1 MVTGKSGSFTLAGT
15 KSMSAKCYWS
25 ETYDVASNTH
35 VVSIDKICLI
45 STNWYGFTYYLDGTV
60 SVENVTLV
68 SFSSSAGGHS
78 CIVDSQYDEYPIK
91 AASGFSAPPWY
102 SGEITG
108 NADGSCSV
116 TITLNF
122 RGLTINGDGANGF
135 SVSGSSTV
143 ALTTI
148 PRASA
153 ISSAGNVTLGNK
165 CSVKWTPASMSFRY
179 KLKFSMG
186 NWSYTTESINPG
198 TTSAYTYTGYAI
210 PLDVAGYIS
219 STSKTGTMT
228 VALYTYSD
236 AACSIMVGSMSTKT
250 FTVTIPENE
259 STKPSVSMTGV
270 PASSLSSPFSD
281 MFIQGMSKFQ
291 ATISA
296 SGKYGASIASQ
307 KLTIEGKSYGAP
319 YISGFI
325 ASSGDVTVKASV
337 TDSRG
342 FTGEVQKTITVIPY
356 QKPKL
361 LPGTG
366 ESGIICARC
375 DASGSLT
382 ESGTYLKIVA
392 GRSYSKV
399 TVDDAQNNF
408 CEIRYRYRLES
419 ANTFSDWI
427 TLLEKSDISAD
438 TVNSGAIANVV
449 ASAQSAYVVQ
459 LGVSDDVGEA
469 DAIQFIIPTDFVTV
483 DCPDAYAGRR
493 MGLFRYVDG
502 TEEDGVYVGLPIF
515 GGSVSS
521 LLTGSKLT
529 ATADAPISLGEL
541 KTPGCYFC
549 PDAENAQYV
558 TDCPY
563 TDGGFRLEVR
573 EIFSKDTIRQQI
585 DYGSTILLR
594 HWNGEAWSAWLPDG
608 YAEAAN
614 LLYPIGCYYWSSEPT
629 NPATVLGV
637 GVWERVKDVFLLAAG
652 DTYSAGE
659 TGGEAAHTL
668 TVDEMPSHMHSARLN
683 ASWGTNETLS
693 AWEPYFTN
701 GTMSDVGSSGGTIT
715 TAYYETAIRPRG
727 GNEAHNNMPPYLA
740 AYCWHRTA

>member
-1 MVTGKSGSFTLAGT
+1 MVTGKSGSFELSGSQ
-15 KSMSAKCYWS
+15 SMKAKVYWS
-25 ETYDVASNTH
+25 ELYDTDTNTS
-35 VVSIDKICLI
+35 VVSVDVKII
-45 STNWYGFTYYLDGTV
+45 SGSTGSGYLYYLNGTV
-60 SVENVTLV
+60 SVNGTAVISMSSTAGSHNCYAAYGQEANINAG
-68 SFSSSAGGHS
+68 SSAYSSPPWSSGSITH
-78 CIVDSQYDEYPIK
+78 DSDGAKSVSISLNISGYELNGK
-91 AASGFSAPPWY
+91 GASGFS
-102 SGEITG
+102 I
-108 NADGSCSV
+108 
-116 TITLNF
+116 
-122 RGLTINGDGANGF
+122 
-135 SVSGSSTV
+135 SGSSTV

-165 CSVKWTPASMSFRY
+165 CSVKWTPLSTSFRY
-179 KLKFSMG
+179 KLKFSLDG
-186 NWSYTTESINPG
+186 WSYTTEAINPG
-198 TTSAYTYTGYAI
+198 TTSVYTYTGYTI
-210 PLDVAGYIS
+210 PLDVADYIS
-219 STSKTGTMT
+219 STSKTGSMT

-236 AACSIMVGSMSTKT
+236 TACSNMIGSISTKT
-250 FTVTIPENE
+250 FTVTIPENA

-270 PASSLSSPFSD
+270 PVSSLSSPFSD

-291 ATISA
+291 ATITA
-296 SGKYGASIASQ
+296 SGKYGAAIASQ

-361 LPGTG
+361 LPGAG

-399 TVDDAQNNF
+399 TADDAQNNF

-449 ASAQSAYVVQ
+449 ASAQSTYVVQ
-459 LGVSDDVGEA
+459 LGVADDVGEA
-469 DAIQFIIPTDFVTV
+469 DAIQFIIPTDFVTI

-502 TEEDGVYVGLPIF
+502 TEEDGLYMGLPIF
-515 GGSVSS
+515 GGSVNS

-529 ATADAPISLGEL
+529 ATADAPVSLGEL

-549 PDAENAQYV
+549 PDAANAQHI

-563 TDGGFRLEVR
+563 KDGGFRLEVR
-573 EIFSKDTIRQQI
+573 ELFSKDTIRQQI

-594 HWNGEAWSAWLPDG
+594 HWNGEAWSAWLRVLT
-608 YAEAAN
+608 ET
-614 LLYPIGCYYWSSEPT
+614 T
-629 NPATVLGV
+629 N
-637 GVWERVKDVFLLAAG
+637 
-652 DTYSAGE
+652 
-659 TGGEAAHTL
+659 
-668 TVDEMPSHMHSARLN
+668 
-683 ASWGTNETLS
+683 
-693 AWEPYFTN
+693 
-701 GTMSDVGSSGGTIT
+701 
-715 TAYYETAIRPRG
+715 
-727 GNEAHNNMPPYLA
+727 
-740 AYCWHRTA
+740 

>member
-1 MVTGKSGSFTLAGT
+1 MVTGKSGSFELSGSQ
-15 KSMSAKCYWS
+15 SMKAKVYWS
-25 ETYDVASNTH
+25 ELYDTDTNTS
-35 VVSIDKICLI
+35 VVSVDVKII
-45 STNWYGFTYYLDGTV
+45 SGSTGSGYLYYLNGTV
-60 SVENVTLV
+60 SVNGTAVISMSSTAGSHNCYAAYGQEANINAG
-68 SFSSSAGGHS
+68 SSAYSSPPWSSGSITH
-78 CIVDSQYDEYPIK
+78 DSDGAKSVSISLNISGYELNGK
-91 AASGFSAPPWY
+91 GASGFS
-102 SGEITG
+102 I
-108 NADGSCSV
+108 
-116 TITLNF
+116 
-122 RGLTINGDGANGF
+122 
-135 SVSGSSTV
+135 SGSSTV

-165 CSVKWTPASMSFRY
+165 CSVKWTPLSTSFRY
-179 KLKFSMG
+179 KLKFSLDG
-186 NWSYTTESINPG
+186 WSYTTEAINPG
-198 TTSAYTYTGYAI
+198 TTSVYTYTGYTI
-210 PLDVAGYIS
+210 PLAVADYIS
-219 STSKTGTMT
+219 STSKTGSMT

-236 AACSIMVGSMSTKT
+236 TACSNMIGSISTKT
-250 FTVTIPENE
+250 FTVTIPENA

-270 PASSLSSPFSD
+270 PVSSLSSPFSD

-291 ATISA
+291 ATITA
-296 SGKYGASIASQ
+296 SGKYGAAIASQ

-361 LPGTG
+361 LPGAG

-399 TVDDAQNNF
+399 TADDAQNNF

-449 ASAQSAYVVQ
+449 ASAQSTYVVQ
-459 LGVSDDVGEA
+459 LGVADDVGEA
-469 DAIQFIIPTDFVTV
+469 DAIQFIIPTDFVTI

-502 TEEDGVYVGLPIF
+502 TEEDGLYMGLPIF
-515 GGSVSS
+515 GGSVNS

-529 ATADAPISLGEL
+529 ATADAPVSLGEL

-549 PDAENAQYV
+549 PDAANAQHI

-563 TDGGFRLEVR
+563 KDGGFRLEVR
-573 EIFSKDTIRQQI
+573 ELFSKDTIRQQI

-594 HWNGEAWSAWLPDG
+594 HWNGEAWSAWLRVLT
-608 YAEAAN
+608 ET
-614 LLYPIGCYYWSSEPT
+614 T
-629 NPATVLGV
+629 N
-637 GVWERVKDVFLLAAG
+637 
-652 DTYSAGE
+652 
-659 TGGEAAHTL
+659 
-668 TVDEMPSHMHSARLN
+668 
-683 ASWGTNETLS
+683 
-693 AWEPYFTN
+693 
-701 GTMSDVGSSGGTIT
+701 
-715 TAYYETAIRPRG
+715 
-727 GNEAHNNMPPYLA
+727 
-740 AYCWHRTA
+740 

>member
-1 MVTGKSGSFTLAGT
+1 MVTGKSGSFTIAGT
-15 KSMSAKCYWS
+15 KYMSAKCYWS

-78 CIVDSQYDEYPIK
+78 CIVDSQYDEYPVK

-108 NADGSCSV
+108 KADGSCSV
-116 TITLNF
+116 TVTLNF

-135 SVSGSSTV
+135 SVSGSSAV

-148 PRASA
+148 PRASD

-165 CSVKWTPASMSFRY
+165 CSVKWTPASTSFRY
-179 KLKFSMG
+179 KLKFSLG
-186 NWSYTTESINPG
+186 SWSYTTEAINPG
-198 TTSAYTYTGYAI
+198 TTSAYTYTGYTI

-236 AACSIMVGSMSTKT
+236 AACSNMVGSISTKT
-250 FTVTIPENE
+250 FTVTIPENA
-259 STKPSVSMTGV
+259 STKPSVSLTGA
-270 PASSLSSPFSD
+270 PASSLSSPFSN

-291 ATISA
+291 ATITA

-356 QKPKL
+356 QRPKL
-361 LPGTG
+361 LPGAG

-399 TVDDAQNNF
+399 TVGDAQNNF

-459 LGVSDDVGEA
+459 LGVADDVGET
-469 DAIQFIIPTDFVTV
+469 DAIQFIIPTDFVTI

-493 MGLFRYVDG
+493 MGIFRYVDG

-515 GGSVSS
+515 GGSVDS

-549 PDAENAQYV
+549 PDADNAQYI

-573 EIFSKDTIRQQI
+573 EIFSKNNIRQQI
-585 DYGSTILLR
+585 DYGNAILLR
-594 HWNGEAWSAWLPDG
+594 YWDGLEWSAWLRVL
-608 YAEAAN
+608 AE
-614 LLYPIGCYYWSSEPT
+614 
-629 NPATVLGV
+629 
-637 GVWERVKDVFLLAAG
+637 
-652 DTYSAGE
+652 
-659 TGGEAAHTL
+659 
-668 TVDEMPSHMHSARLN
+668 
-683 ASWGTNETLS
+683 
-693 AWEPYFTN
+693 
-701 GTMSDVGSSGGTIT
+701 TM
-715 TAYYETAIRPRG
+715 
-727 GNEAHNNMPPYLA
+727 N
-740 AYCWHRTA
+740 

>member
-1 MVTGKSGSFTLAGT
+1 MAAGKSGSFELSGSQ
-15 KSMSAKCYWS
+15 SMKAKVYWS
-25 ETYDVASNTH
+25 ELYDTDTNTSA
-35 VVSIDKICLI
+35 VSVDVKII
-45 STNWYGFTYYLDGTV
+45 SGSTGSGYLYYLNGTV
-60 SVENVTLV
+60 SVNGTAVISMSSTAGSHNCYAAYGQEANINAG
-68 SFSSSAGGHS
+68 SSAYSSPPWSSGSITH
-78 CIVDSQYDEYPIK
+78 DSDGAKSVSISLNISGYELSGK
-91 AASGFSAPPWY
+91 GASGFS
-102 SGEITG
+102 I
-108 NADGSCSV
+108 
-116 TITLNF
+116 
-122 RGLTINGDGANGF
+122 
-135 SVSGSSTV
+135 SGSSTV

-153 ISSAGNVTLGNK
+153 ISSAGDVTLGNK
-165 CSVKWTPASMSFRY
+165 CSVKWTPLSTSFRY
-179 KLKFSMG
+179 KLKFSLDG
-186 NWSYTTESINPG
+186 WSYTTEAINPG
-198 TTSAYTYTGYAI
+198 TTSAYTYTGYTI
-210 PLDVAGYIS
+210 PLDVADYIS
-219 STSKTGTMT
+219 STSKTGSMT

-236 AACSIMVGSMSTKT
+236 TACSNMIGSISTKT
-250 FTVTIPENE
+250 FTVTIPENA

-270 PASSLSSPFSD
+270 PVSSLSSPFSD

-291 ATISA
+291 ATITA
-296 SGKYGASIASQ
+296 SGKYGAAIASQ

-361 LPGTG
+361 LPGAG

-399 TVDDAQNNF
+399 TADDAQNNF

-449 ASAQSAYVVQ
+449 TSAQSAYVVQ
-459 LGVSDDVGEA
+459 LGVADDVGEA
-469 DAIQFIIPTDFVTV
+469 DAIQFIIPTDFVTI

-502 TEEDGVYVGLPIF
+502 TEEDGLYMGLPIF
-515 GGSVSS
+515 GGSVNS

-529 ATADAPISLGEL
+529 ATADAPVSLSEL

-549 PDAENAQYV
+549 PDAANAQHI

-563 TDGGFRLEVR
+563 KDGGFRLEVR
-573 EIFSKDTIRQQI
+573 ELFSKDTIRQQI

-594 HWNGEAWSAWLPDG
+594 HWNGEAWSAWLR
-608 YAEAAN
+608 
-614 LLYPIGCYYWSSEPT
+614 
-629 NPATVLGV
+629 VL
-637 GVWERVKDVFLLAAG
+637 
-652 DTYSAGE
+652 TE
-659 TGGEAAHTL
+659 T
-668 TVDEMPSHMHSARLN
+668 MN
-683 ASWGTNETLS
+683 
-693 AWEPYFTN
+693 
-701 GTMSDVGSSGGTIT
+701 
-715 TAYYETAIRPRG
+715 
-727 GNEAHNNMPPYLA
+727 
-740 AYCWHRTA
+740 

>member
-1 MVTGKSGSFTLAGT
+1 MAAGKSGSFELSGSQ
-15 KSMSAKCYWS
+15 SMKAKVYWS
-25 ETYDVASNTH
+25 ELYDTDTNTS
-35 VVSIDKICLI
+35 VVSVDVKII
-45 STNWYGFTYYLDGTV
+45 SGSTGSGYLYYLNGTV
-60 SVENVTLV
+60 SVNGTAVISMSSTAGSHNCYAVYGQEANINAG
-68 SFSSSAGGHS
+68 SSAYSSPPWSSGSITH
-78 CIVDSQYDEYPIK
+78 DSDGAKSVSISLNISGYELSGK
-91 AASGFSAPPWY
+91 GASGFS
-102 SGEITG
+102 I
-108 NADGSCSV
+108 
-116 TITLNF
+116 
-122 RGLTINGDGANGF
+122 
-135 SVSGSSTV
+135 SGSSTV

-165 CSVKWTPASMSFRY
+165 CSVKWTPLSTSFRY
-179 KLKFSMG
+179 KLKFSLDG
-186 NWSYTTESINPG
+186 WSYTTEAINPG
-198 TTSAYTYTGYAI
+198 TTSAYTYTGYTI
-210 PLDVAGYIS
+210 PLDVADYIS
-219 STSKTGTMT
+219 STSKTGSMT

-236 AACSIMVGSMSTKT
+236 SACSNMIGSISTKT
-250 FTVTIPENE
+250 FTVTIPENA

-270 PASSLSSPFSD
+270 PVSSLSSPFSD

-291 ATISA
+291 ATITA
-296 SGKYGASIASQ
+296 SGKYGAAIASQ
-307 KLTIEGKSYGAP
+307 KLTIEGQSYGAP

-325 ASSGDVTVKASV
+325 ASSGDVTVKVTV

-361 LPGTG
+361 LPGAG

-375 DASGSLT
+375 DASGNLT

-449 ASAQSAYVVQ
+449 ASAQSTYVVQ
-459 LGVSDDVGEA
+459 LGVADDVGEA

-502 TEEDGVYVGLPIF
+502 TEEDGLYLGLPIF
-515 GGSVSS
+515 GGSIDS
-521 LLTGSKLT
+521 LKLGTRLT
-529 ATADAPISLGEL
+529 ATEEAPINLDDIL
-541 KTPGCYFC
+541 TPGCYYS
-549 PDAENAQYV
+549 PNATNSQYI
-558 TDCPY
+558 TSTPY
-563 TDGGFRLEVR
+563 TSGGFRLEVR

-594 HWNGEAWSAWLPDG
+594 HWNGEAWSAWLR
-608 YAEAAN
+608 
-614 LLYPIGCYYWSSEPT
+614 
-629 NPATVLGV
+629 VL
-637 GVWERVKDVFLLAAG
+637 
-652 DTYSAGE
+652 TE
-659 TGGEAAHTL
+659 T
-668 TVDEMPSHMHSARLN
+668 MN
-683 ASWGTNETLS
+683 
-693 AWEPYFTN
+693 
-701 GTMSDVGSSGGTIT
+701 
-715 TAYYETAIRPRG
+715 
-727 GNEAHNNMPPYLA
+727 
-740 AYCWHRTA
+740 

>member
-1 MVTGKSGSFTLAGT
+1 MVTGKSGSFELSGSQ
-15 KSMSAKCYWS
+15 SMKAKVYWS
-25 ETYDVASNTH
+25 ELYDTDTNTS
-35 VVSIDKICLI
+35 VVSVDVKII
-45 STNWYGFTYYLDGTV
+45 SGSTGSGYLYYLNGTV
-60 SVENVTLV
+60 SVNGTAVISMSSTAGSHNCYAAYGQEANINAG
-68 SFSSSAGGHS
+68 SSAYSSPPWSSGSITH
-78 CIVDSQYDEYPIK
+78 DSDGAKSVSISLNISGYELNGK
-91 AASGFSAPPWY
+91 GASGFS
-102 SGEITG
+102 I
-108 NADGSCSV
+108 
-116 TITLNF
+116 
-122 RGLTINGDGANGF
+122 
-135 SVSGSSTV
+135 SGSSTV

-165 CSVKWTPASMSFRY
+165 CSVKWTPLSTSFRY
-179 KLKFSMG
+179 KLKFSLDG
-186 NWSYTTESINPG
+186 WSYTTEAINPG
-198 TTSAYTYTGYAI
+198 TTSAYTYTGYTI
-210 PLDVAGYIS
+210 PLDVADYIS
-219 STSKTGTMT
+219 STSKTGSMT

-236 AACSIMVGSMSTKT
+236 TACSNMIGSISTKT
-250 FTVTIPENE
+250 FTVTIPENA

-270 PASSLSSPFSD
+270 PVSSLSSPFSD

-291 ATISA
+291 ATITA

-361 LPGTG
+361 LPGAG

-399 TVDDAQNNF
+399 TADDAQNNF

-449 ASAQSAYVVQ
+449 ASAQSTYVVQ
-459 LGVSDDVGEA
+459 LGVADDVGEA
-469 DAIQFIIPTDFVTV
+469 DAIQFIIPTDFVTI

-515 GGSVSS
+515 GGSVNS

-529 ATADAPISLGEL
+529 ATADAPVSLSEF

-549 PDAENAQYV
+549 PDAANAQYI

-563 TDGGFRLEVR
+563 RDGGFRLEVR
-573 EIFSKDTIRQQI
+573 ELFSKDTIRQQI
-585 DYGSTILLR
+585 DYGSAILLR
-594 HWNGEAWSAWLPDG
+594 YWDGETWSAWLR
-608 YAEAAN
+608 
-614 LLYPIGCYYWSSEPT
+614 
-629 NPATVLGV
+629 VLT
-637 GVWERVKDVFLLAAG
+637 ESQ
-652 DTYSAGE
+652 DTQ
-659 TGGEAAHTL
+659 
-668 TVDEMPSHMHSARLN
+668 
-683 ASWGTNETLS
+683 
-693 AWEPYFTN
+693 
-701 GTMSDVGSSGGTIT
+701 
-715 TAYYETAIRPRG
+715 
-727 GNEAHNNMPPYLA
+727 
-740 AYCWHRTA
+740 

>member
-1 MVTGKSGSFTLAGT
+1 MATGKSGSFTIAGT

-35 VVSIDKICLI
+35 AISIDKICLI

-78 CIVDSQYDEYPIK
+78 CIVDSQYDEYPVK

-179 KLKFSMG
+179 KLKFSLG
-186 NWSYTTESINPG
+186 NWSYTTEAINPG
-198 TTSAYTYTGYAI
+198 TTSAYTYTGYTI

-236 AACSIMVGSMSTKT
+236 AACSIMVGSVSTKT
-250 FTVTIPENE
+250 LTVTIPENA
-259 STKPSVSMTGV
+259 STKPSVSLTGA

-281 MFIQGMSKFQ
+281 IFIQGMSKFQ
-291 ATISA
+291 ATITS
-296 SGKYGASIASQ
+296 SGKYGAAIASQ

-361 LPGTG
+361 LPGAG

-427 TLLEKSDISAD
+427 TLLGKSDISAD

-459 LGVSDDVGEA
+459 LGVADDVGET

-515 GGSVSS
+515 GGSVDS

-529 ATADAPISLGEL
+529 ATADAPISLDEV
-541 KTPGCYFC
+541 KTPGCYYC
-549 PDAENAQYV
+549 PDSENAQYV

-585 DYGSTILLR
+585 DYGSTILTR
-594 HWNGEAWSAWLPDG
+594 NYNGKEWSPWLPDG
-608 YAEAAN
+608 YADAAN

-629 NPATVLGV
+629 NPATVLGF
-637 GVWERVKDVFLLAAG
+637 GVWERVKDKFILAAG
-652 DTYSAGE
+652 DTYAAGA
-659 TGGEAAHTL
+659 TGGSAQIVQTINQMPKHTHRIKY
-668 TVDEMPSHMHSARLN
+668 T
-683 ASWGTNETLS
+683 
-693 AWEPYFTN
+693 
-701 GTMSDVGSSGGTIT
+701 
-715 TAYYETAIRPRG
+715 G
-727 GNEAHNNMPPYLA
+727 GNANGIYGGQPGTSVNNDFAYNSIIIDYEGGGEPMDIMPPYIA

>member
-1 MVTGKSGSFTLAGT
+1 MATGKSGSFTIAGT

-78 CIVDSQYDEYPIK
+78 CIVDSQYDEYPVK

-102 SGEITG
+102 SGGITG
-108 NADGSCSV
+108 NADGSRSV
-116 TITLNF
+116 TVTLNF
-122 RGLTINGDGANGF
+122 RGLTINGDGTNGF
-135 SVSGSSTV
+135 SVSGSSAV

-148 PRASA
+148 PRASD

-179 KLKFSMG
+179 KLKFSLG
-186 NWSYTTESINPG
+186 NWSYTTEAINPG
-198 TTSAYTYTGYAI
+198 TTSAYTYTGYTI
-210 PLDVAGYIS
+210 PLDVADYIS

-236 AACSIMVGSMSTKT
+236 AACSIMVGSVSTKT
-250 FTVTIPENE
+250 FTVTIPENA

-291 ATISA
+291 ATIIA

-361 LPGTG
+361 LPGAG

-375 DASGSLT
+375 DASGILT

-399 TVDDAQNNF
+399 TANDVQNNF
-408 CEIRYRYRLES
+408 CEIRYRYRL
-419 ANTFSDWI
+419 
-427 TLLEKSDISAD
+427 
-438 TVNSGAIANVV
+438 
-449 ASAQSAYVVQ
+449 
-459 LGVSDDVGEA
+459 
-469 DAIQFIIPTDFVTV
+469 
-483 DCPDAYAGRR
+483 
-493 MGLFRYVDG
+493 
-502 TEEDGVYVGLPIF
+502 
-515 GGSVSS
+515 
-521 LLTGSKLT
+521 
-529 ATADAPISLGEL
+529 
-541 KTPGCYFC
+541 
-549 PDAENAQYV
+549 
-558 TDCPY
+558 
-563 TDGGFRLEVR
+563 
-573 EIFSKDTIRQQI
+573 
-585 DYGSTILLR
+585 
-594 HWNGEAWSAWLPDG
+594 
-608 YAEAAN
+608 
-614 LLYPIGCYYWSSEPT
+614 
-629 NPATVLGV
+629 
-637 GVWERVKDVFLLAAG
+637 
-652 DTYSAGE
+652 
-659 TGGEAAHTL
+659 
-668 TVDEMPSHMHSARLN
+668 
-683 ASWGTNETLS
+683 
-693 AWEPYFTN
+693 
-701 GTMSDVGSSGGTIT
+701 
-715 TAYYETAIRPRG
+715 
-727 GNEAHNNMPPYLA
+727 
-740 AYCWHRTA
+740 

>member
-1 MVTGKSGSFTLAGT
+1 MATGKSGSFTLSCIRNM
-15 KSMSAKCYWS
+15 KMNAKCYWQ
-25 ETYDVASNTH
+25 ETYDIDANTS
-35 VVSIDKICLI
+35 VI
-45 STNWYGFTYYLDGTV
+45 SVDVKMIYVGGAGAKTYYLDGTV
-60 SVENVTLV
+60 SVNGSTVVTM
-68 SFSSSAGGHS
+68 SSSLGTHKFYGVYNSEAAITAG
-78 CIVDSQYDEYPIK
+78 
-91 AASGFSAPPWY
+91 SGSSPPPWS
-102 SGEITG
+102 SGNITHDS
-108 NADGSCSV
+108 DGKKSV
-116 TITLNF
+116 AISLNF
-122 RGLTINGDGANGF
+122 RGYTKDGTGASGF
-135 SVSGSSTV
+135 EISGSQTIE
-143 ALTTI
+143 LTTI
-148 PRASA
+148 PRAST
-153 ISSAGNVTLGNK
+153 ISSAANTTLGNK
-165 CSVKWTPASMSFRY
+165 CSVKWTPLSTSFRY
-179 KLKFSMG
+179 KLKFSLG
-186 NWSYTTESINPG
+186 KWSYTTGAINPG
-198 TTSAYTYTGYAI
+198 TTSAYTYTGYTI
-210 PLDVAGYIS
+210 PLAVAGYIS

-236 AACSIMVGSMSTKT
+236 AACSNMIGSISAKT
-250 FTVTIPENE
+250 FTVTIPENA

-270 PASSLSSPFSD
+270 PVSSLSSPFSD

-291 ATISA
+291 ATITA
-296 SGKYGASIASQ
+296 SGKYGASIAAQ

-361 LPGTG
+361 LPGAG

-427 TLLEKSDISAD
+427 TLLDKSDVSAD

-449 ASAQSAYVVQ
+449 ASAQSTYVVQ
-459 LGVSDDVGEA
+459 LGVADDVGEA
-469 DAIQFIIPTDFVTV
+469 AAIQFVIPTDFVTI
-483 DCPDAYAGRR
+483 DCPDAYGGRR

-515 GGSVSS
+515 GGSVNS

-529 ATADAPISLGEL
+529 ATADAPVSLSEL

-549 PDAENAQYV
+549 PDAANAQHI

-563 TDGGFRLEVR
+563 KDGGFRLEVR
-573 EIFSKDTIRQQI
+573 ELFSKDTIRQQI

-594 HWNGEAWSAWLPDG
+594 HWNGEAWSAWLRVLTG
-608 YAEAAN
+608 T
-614 LLYPIGCYYWSSEPT
+614 T
-629 NPATVLGV
+629 N
-637 GVWERVKDVFLLAAG
+637 
-652 DTYSAGE
+652 
-659 TGGEAAHTL
+659 
-668 TVDEMPSHMHSARLN
+668 
-683 ASWGTNETLS
+683 
-693 AWEPYFTN
+693 
-701 GTMSDVGSSGGTIT
+701 
-715 TAYYETAIRPRG
+715 
-727 GNEAHNNMPPYLA
+727 
-740 AYCWHRTA
+740 

>member
-1 MVTGKSGSFTLAGT
+1 MATGKSGSFTIAGT

-35 VVSIDKICLI
+35 VISIDKICLI

-78 CIVDSQYDEYPIK
+78 CIVDSQYDEYPVK

-108 NADGSCSV
+108 KADGSCSV
-116 TITLNF
+116 TVALNF

-153 ISSAGNVTLGNK
+153 ISSTGNVTLGNK

-179 KLKFSMG
+179 KLKFSLG
-186 NWSYTTESINPG
+186 SWSYTTEAINPG
-198 TTSAYTYTGYAI
+198 TTSAYTYTGYTI

-236 AACSIMVGSMSTKT
+236 AACSIMVGSVSTKT
-250 FTVTIPENE
+250 FTVTIPENA
-259 STKPSVSMTGV
+259 STKPSVSLTGV
-270 PASSLSSPFSD
+270 PVSSLSSPFSD

-291 ATISA
+291 ATITA

-325 ASSGDVTVKASV
+325 ASSGDVTVKATV

-361 LPGTG
+361 LPGAG

-375 DASGSLT
+375 DANGSLT

-438 TVNSGAIANVV
+438 AVNSGAIANVV
-449 ASAQSAYVVQ
+449 ASAQSSYVVQ
-459 LGVSDDVGEA
+459 LGVADDVGET
-469 DAIQFIIPTDFVTV
+469 DAIQFIIPTDFVTI

-515 GGSVSS
+515 GGSVDS

-529 ATADAPISLGEL
+529 ATADAPISLSEL
-541 KTPGCYFC
+541 KTPGCYYC
-549 PDAENAQYV
+549 PDADNAQHV

-594 HWNGEAWSAWLPDG
+594 HWNGEAWSAWLR
-608 YAEAAN
+608 
-614 LLYPIGCYYWSSEPT
+614 
-629 NPATVLGV
+629 VL
-637 GVWERVKDVFLLAAG
+637 
-652 DTYSAGE
+652 TE
-659 TGGEAAHTL
+659 T
-668 TVDEMPSHMHSARLN
+668 MN
-683 ASWGTNETLS
+683 
-693 AWEPYFTN
+693 
-701 GTMSDVGSSGGTIT
+701 
-715 TAYYETAIRPRG
+715 
-727 GNEAHNNMPPYLA
+727 
-740 AYCWHRTA
+740 

>member
-1 MVTGKSGSFTLAGT
+1 MATGKSGSFTLAGT

-148 PRASA
+148 PRASD

-179 KLKFSMG
+179 KLKFSLG
-186 NWSYTTESINPG
+186 NWSYTTEAINPG
-198 TTSAYTYTGYAI
+198 TTSAYTYTGYTI
-210 PLDVAGYIS
+210 PLDVADYIS

-236 AACSIMVGSMSTKT
+236 AACSIMVGSVSTKT
-250 FTVTIPENE
+250 FTVTIPENA

-291 ATISA
+291 ATITA

-361 LPGTG
+361 LPGAG

-375 DASGSLT
+375 DASGILT

-399 TVDDAQNNF
+399 TANDVQNNF

-427 TLLEKSDISAD
+427 TLLDKSDVSAD

-459 LGVSDDVGEA
+459 LGVADDVGET

-493 MGLFRYVDG
+493 MGIFRYVDG
-502 TEEDGVYVGLPIF
+502 TEEDGLYMGLPIF
-515 GGSVSS
+515 GGSIDS
-521 LLTGSKLT
+521 LKLGTRLT
-529 ATADAPISLGEL
+529 ATEEAPINLDDML
-541 KTPGCYFC
+541 TPGCYYS
-549 PDAENAQYV
+549 PNATNSQYI
-558 TDCPY
+558 TNTPY
-563 TDGGFRLEVR
+563 TSGGFKLEVR
-573 EIFSKDTIRQQI
+573 EIFSKDTLRQQI
-585 DYGSTILLR
+585 DYGNAILLR
-594 HWNGEAWSAWLPDG
+594 YWDGLAWSAWLRVL
-608 YAEAAN
+608 AE
-614 LLYPIGCYYWSSEPT
+614 
-629 NPATVLGV
+629 
-637 GVWERVKDVFLLAAG
+637 
-652 DTYSAGE
+652 
-659 TGGEAAHTL
+659 
-668 TVDEMPSHMHSARLN
+668 
-683 ASWGTNETLS
+683 
-693 AWEPYFTN
+693 
-701 GTMSDVGSSGGTIT
+701 TM
-715 TAYYETAIRPRG
+715 
-727 GNEAHNNMPPYLA
+727 N
-740 AYCWHRTA
+740 

>member
-1 MVTGKSGSFTLAGT
+1 MVTGKSGSFELSGSQ
-15 KSMSAKCYWS
+15 SMKAKVYWS
-25 ETYDVASNTH
+25 ELYDTDTNTS
-35 VVSIDKICLI
+35 VVSVDVKII
-45 STNWYGFTYYLDGTV
+45 SGSTGSGYLYYLNGTV
-60 SVENVTLV
+60 SVNGTAVISMSSTAGSHNCYAAYGQEANINAG
-68 SFSSSAGGHS
+68 SSAYSSPPWSSGSITH
-78 CIVDSQYDEYPIK
+78 DSDGAKSVSISLNISGYELSGK
-91 AASGFSAPPWY
+91 GASGFS
-102 SGEITG
+102 I
-108 NADGSCSV
+108 
-116 TITLNF
+116 
-122 RGLTINGDGANGF
+122 
-135 SVSGSSTV
+135 SGSSTV

-153 ISSAGNVTLGNK
+153 ISSAGDVTLGNK
-165 CSVKWTPASMSFRY
+165 CSVKWTPLSTSFRY
-179 KLKFSMG
+179 KLKFSLDG
-186 NWSYTTESINPG
+186 WSYTTEAINPG
-198 TTSAYTYTGYAI
+198 TTSAYTYTGYTI
-210 PLDVAGYIS
+210 PLDVADYIS
-219 STSKTGTMT
+219 STSKTGSMT

-236 AACSIMVGSMSTKT
+236 TACSNMIGSISTKT
-250 FTVTIPENE
+250 FTVTIPENA

-270 PASSLSSPFSD
+270 PVSSLSSPFSD

-291 ATISA
+291 ATITA
-296 SGKYGASIASQ
+296 SGKYGAAIASQ

-361 LPGTG
+361 LPGAG

-399 TVDDAQNNF
+399 TADDAQNNF

-449 ASAQSAYVVQ
+449 ASAQSTYVVQ
-459 LGVSDDVGEA
+459 LGVADDVGEA
-469 DAIQFIIPTDFVTV
+469 DAIQFIIPTDFVTI

-502 TEEDGVYVGLPIF
+502 TEEDGLYMGLPIF
-515 GGSVSS
+515 GGSVNS

-529 ATADAPISLGEL
+529 ATADAPVSLSEL

-549 PDAENAQYV
+549 PDAANAQHI

-563 TDGGFRLEVR
+563 KDGGFRLEVR
-573 EIFSKDTIRQQI
+573 ELFSKDTIRQQI

-594 HWNGEAWSAWLPDG
+594 HWNGEAWSAWLR
-608 YAEAAN
+608 
-614 LLYPIGCYYWSSEPT
+614 
-629 NPATVLGV
+629 VL
-637 GVWERVKDVFLLAAG
+637 
-652 DTYSAGE
+652 TE
-659 TGGEAAHTL
+659 T
-668 TVDEMPSHMHSARLN
+668 MN
-683 ASWGTNETLS
+683 
-693 AWEPYFTN
+693 
-701 GTMSDVGSSGGTIT
+701 
-715 TAYYETAIRPRG
+715 
-727 GNEAHNNMPPYLA
+727 
-740 AYCWHRTA
+740 

>member
-1 MVTGKSGSFTLAGT
+1 MVTGKSGSFTIAGT

-108 NADGSCSV
+108 KADGSCSV
-116 TITLNF
+116 TVTLNF
-122 RGLTINGDGANGF
+122 RGLTINGNGANGF

-148 PRASA
+148 PRASD
-153 ISSAGNVTLGNK
+153 ISSAGNITLGNK

-179 KLKFSMG
+179 KLKFSLG
-186 NWSYTTESINPG
+186 NWSYTTEAINPG
-198 TTSAYTYTGYAI
+198 TTSAYTYTGYTI

-236 AACSIMVGSMSTKT
+236 AACSIMVGSVSTKT

-259 STKPSVSMTGV
+259 STKPSVSMTGAPV
-270 PASSLSSPFSD
+270 SSLSSPFSD

-291 ATISA
+291 ATITA

-307 KLTIEGKSYGAP
+307 KLTIEGKGYGAP
-319 YISGFI
+319 YLSGFI
-325 ASSGDVTVKASV
+325 VSSGDVTVKASV

-361 LPGTG
+361 LPGAG

-392 GRSYSKV
+392 GRSYSKG

-438 TVNSGAIANVV
+438 AVNSGAIANVV
-449 ASAQSAYVVQ
+449 ASAQSTYVVQ
-459 LGVSDDVGEA
+459 LGVADDVGET
-469 DAIQFIIPTDFVTV
+469 DAIQFIIPTDFVTI

-573 EIFSKDTIRQQI
+573 EISSKDTIRQQI
-585 DYGSTILLR
+585 EYGSTILLR
-594 HWNGEAWSAWLPDG
+594 HWNGKAWSAWLR
-608 YAEAAN
+608 
-614 LLYPIGCYYWSSEPT
+614 
-629 NPATVLGV
+629 VL
-637 GVWERVKDVFLLAAG
+637 
-652 DTYSAGE
+652 TE
-659 TGGEAAHTL
+659 T
-668 TVDEMPSHMHSARLN
+668 MN
-683 ASWGTNETLS
+683 
-693 AWEPYFTN
+693 
-701 GTMSDVGSSGGTIT
+701 
-715 TAYYETAIRPRG
+715 
-727 GNEAHNNMPPYLA
+727 
-740 AYCWHRTA
+740 

>member
-1 MVTGKSGSFTLAGT
+1 MAAGKSGSFELSGSQ
-15 KSMSAKCYWS
+15 SMKAKVYWS
-25 ETYDVASNTH
+25 ELYDTDTNTS
-35 VVSIDKICLI
+35 VVSVDVKII
-45 STNWYGFTYYLDGTV
+45 SGSTGSGYRYYLNGTV
-60 SVENVTLV
+60 SVNGTAVISMSSTAGSHNCYAVYGQEANINAG
-68 SFSSSAGGHS
+68 SSAYSSPPWSSGSITH
-78 CIVDSQYDEYPIK
+78 DSDGAKSVSISLNISGYELSGK
-91 AASGFSAPPWY
+91 GASGFS
-102 SGEITG
+102 I
-108 NADGSCSV
+108 
-116 TITLNF
+116 
-122 RGLTINGDGANGF
+122 
-135 SVSGSSTV
+135 SGSSTV

-165 CSVKWTPASMSFRY
+165 CSVKWTPLSTSFRY
-179 KLKFSMG
+179 KLKFSLDG
-186 NWSYTTESINPG
+186 WSYTTEAINPG
-198 TTSAYTYTGYAI
+198 TTSAYTYTGYTI
-210 PLDVAGYIS
+210 PLDVADYIS

-236 AACSIMVGSMSTKT
+236 AACSNMVGSMSTKT
-250 FTVTIPENE
+250 FTVTIPENA

-270 PASSLSSPFSD
+270 PVSSLSSPFSD

-291 ATISA
+291 ATITA
-296 SGKYGASIASQ
+296 SGKYGAAIASQ

-325 ASSGDVTVKASV
+325 ASSGDVAVKASV

-361 LPGTG
+361 LPGAG

-449 ASAQSAYVVQ
+449 ASAQSTYVVQ
-459 LGVSDDVGEA
+459 LGVADDVGEA
-469 DAIQFIIPTDFVTV
+469 DAIQFIIPTDFVTI

-515 GGSVSS
+515 GGSVNS

-529 ATADAPISLGEL
+529 ATADAPVSLSEL

-549 PDAENAQYV
+549 PDAANAQHI

-563 TDGGFRLEVR
+563 KDGGFRLEVR
-573 EIFSKDTIRQQI
+573 ELFSKDTIRQQI

-594 HWNGEAWSAWLPDG
+594 HWNGEAWSEWLRVLTG
-608 YAEAAN
+608 T
-614 LLYPIGCYYWSSEPT
+614 T
-629 NPATVLGV
+629 N
-637 GVWERVKDVFLLAAG
+637 
-652 DTYSAGE
+652 
-659 TGGEAAHTL
+659 
-668 TVDEMPSHMHSARLN
+668 
-683 ASWGTNETLS
+683 
-693 AWEPYFTN
+693 
-701 GTMSDVGSSGGTIT
+701 
-715 TAYYETAIRPRG
+715 
-727 GNEAHNNMPPYLA
+727 
-740 AYCWHRTA
+740 

>member
-1 MVTGKSGSFTLAGT
+1 MATGKSGSFTIAGT
-15 KSMSAKCYWS
+15 KYMSAKCYWS

-78 CIVDSQYDEYPIK
+78 CIVDSQYDEYPVK

-135 SVSGSSTV
+135 SVSGSSAV

-179 KLKFSMG
+179 KLKFSLG
-186 NWSYTTESINPG
+186 NWSYTTEAINPG
-198 TTSAYTYTGYAI
+198 TTSAYTYTGYTI
-210 PLDVAGYIS
+210 PLDVADYIS

-236 AACSIMVGSMSTKT
+236 AACSNMVGSTSTKT
-250 FTVTIPENE
+250 FTVTIPENA

-291 ATISA
+291 ATITA
-296 SGKYGASIASQ
+296 SGKYGAAIASQ

-361 LPGTG
+361 LPGAG

-459 LGVSDDVGEA
+459 LGVADDVGET
-469 DAIQFIIPTDFVTV
+469 DAIQFIIPTDFVTI

-502 TEEDGVYVGLPIF
+502 TDEDGVYVGLPIF
-515 GGSVSS
+515 GGSVDS

-529 ATADAPISLGEL
+529 ATADAPISLSEL
-541 KTPGCYFC
+541 KTPGCYYC

-594 HWNGEAWSAWLPDG
+594 HWNGEAWSAWLR
-608 YAEAAN
+608 
-614 LLYPIGCYYWSSEPT
+614 
-629 NPATVLGV
+629 VL
-637 GVWERVKDVFLLAAG
+637 
-652 DTYSAGE
+652 TE
-659 TGGEAAHTL
+659 T
-668 TVDEMPSHMHSARLN
+668 MN
-683 ASWGTNETLS
+683 
-693 AWEPYFTN
+693 
-701 GTMSDVGSSGGTIT
+701 
-715 TAYYETAIRPRG
+715 
-727 GNEAHNNMPPYLA
+727 
-740 AYCWHRTA
+740 

>member
-1 MVTGKSGSFTLAGT
+1 MVTGKSGSFKLSGSQ
-15 KSMSAKCYWS
+15 SMKANVYWS
-25 ETYDVASNTH
+25 ELYDTDTNTS
-35 VVSIDKICLI
+35 VVSVDVKII
-45 STNWYGFTYYLDGTV
+45 SGSTGSGYRYYLNGTV
-60 SVENVTLV
+60 SVNGTAVISMSSTAGSHNCYAVYGQEANIKA
-68 SFSSSAGGHS
+68 SSSAYSSPPWSSGSITH
-78 CIVDSQYDEYPIK
+78 DSDGAKSVSISLNISGYELSGK
-91 AASGFSAPPWY
+91 GASGFS
-102 SGEITG
+102 I
-108 NADGSCSV
+108 
-116 TITLNF
+116 
-122 RGLTINGDGANGF
+122 
-135 SVSGSSTV
+135 SGSSTV
-143 ALTTI
+143 ELTTI

-179 KLKFSMG
+179 KLKFSLG
-186 NWSYTTESINPG
+186 NWSYTTEAINPG
-198 TTSAYTYTGYAI
+198 TTSAYTYTGYTI
-210 PLDVAGYIS
+210 PLDVADYIS

-250 FTVTIPENE
+250 FTVTIPENA

-291 ATISA
+291 ATITA
-296 SGKYGASIASQ
+296 SGKYGAAIASQ

-361 LPGTG
+361 LPGAG

-375 DASGSLT
+375 DANGILT

-427 TLLEKSDISAD
+427 TLLGKSDISAD

-459 LGVSDDVGEA
+459 LGVADDVGEA

-502 TEEDGVYVGLPIF
+502 TEEDGLYMGLPIF
-515 GGSVSS
+515 GGSVDS

-529 ATADAPISLGEL
+529 ATADAPISLDEV
-541 KTPGCYFC
+541 KTPGCYYC
-549 PDAENAQYV
+549 PDSENAQYV

-594 HWNGEAWSAWLPDG
+594 HWNGKAWSAWLRVL
-608 YAEAAN
+608 AE
-614 LLYPIGCYYWSSEPT
+614 
-629 NPATVLGV
+629 
-637 GVWERVKDVFLLAAG
+637 
-652 DTYSAGE
+652 
-659 TGGEAAHTL
+659 
-668 TVDEMPSHMHSARLN
+668 
-683 ASWGTNETLS
+683 
-693 AWEPYFTN
+693 
-701 GTMSDVGSSGGTIT
+701 TM
-715 TAYYETAIRPRG
+715 
-727 GNEAHNNMPPYLA
+727 N
-740 AYCWHRTA
+740 

>member
-1 MVTGKSGSFTLAGT
+1 MVAGKSGSFELSGSQ
-15 KSMSAKCYWS
+15 SMKAKVYWS
-25 ETYDVASNTH
+25 ELYDTDTNTS
-35 VVSIDKICLI
+35 VVSVDVKII
-45 STNWYGFTYYLDGTV
+45 SGSTGSGYLYYLNGTV
-60 SVENVTLV
+60 SVNGTAVISMSSTAGSHNCYAVYGQEANINAG
-68 SFSSSAGGHS
+68 SSAYSSPPWSSGSITH
-78 CIVDSQYDEYPIK
+78 DSDGAKSVSISLNISGYELNGK
-91 AASGFSAPPWY
+91 GASGFS
-102 SGEITG
+102 I
-108 NADGSCSV
+108 
-116 TITLNF
+116 
-122 RGLTINGDGANGF
+122 
-135 SVSGSSTV
+135 SGSSTV

-165 CSVKWTPASMSFRY
+165 CSVKWTPLSTSFRY
-179 KLKFSMG
+179 KLKFSLDG
-186 NWSYTTESINPG
+186 WSYTTEAINPG
-198 TTSAYTYTGYAI
+198 TTSVYTYTGYTI
-210 PLDVAGYIS
+210 PLAVADYIS
-219 STSKTGTMT
+219 STSKTGSMT

-236 AACSIMVGSMSTKT
+236 TACSNMIGSISTKT
-250 FTVTIPENE
+250 FTVTIPENA
-259 STKPSVSMTGV
+259 STKPSVSLTGV
-270 PASSLSSPFSD
+270 PVSSLSSPFSD

-291 ATISA
+291 ATITA
-296 SGKYGASIASQ
+296 SGKYGAAIASQ

-342 FTGEVQKTITVIPY
+342 FTGDVQKTITVIPY

-361 LPGTG
+361 LPGAG

-399 TVDDAQNNF
+399 TADDAQNNF

-449 ASAQSAYVVQ
+449 ASAQSTYVVQ
-459 LGVSDDVGEA
+459 LGVADDVGEA
-469 DAIQFIIPTDFVTV
+469 DAIQFIIPTDFVTI

-502 TEEDGVYVGLPIF
+502 TEEDGLYMGLPIF
-515 GGSVSS
+515 GGSVNS

-529 ATADAPISLGEL
+529 ATADAPVSLSEL

-549 PDAENAQYV
+549 PDAANAQHI

-563 TDGGFRLEVR
+563 KDGGFRLEVR
-573 EIFSKDTIRQQI
+573 ELFSKDTIRQQI

-594 HWNGEAWSAWLPDG
+594 HWNGEAWSAWLR
-608 YAEAAN
+608 
-614 LLYPIGCYYWSSEPT
+614 
-629 NPATVLGV
+629 VL
-637 GVWERVKDVFLLAAG
+637 
-652 DTYSAGE
+652 TE
-659 TGGEAAHTL
+659 T
-668 TVDEMPSHMHSARLN
+668 MN
-683 ASWGTNETLS
+683 
-693 AWEPYFTN
+693 
-701 GTMSDVGSSGGTIT
+701 
-715 TAYYETAIRPRG
+715 
-727 GNEAHNNMPPYLA
+727 
-740 AYCWHRTA
+740 

>member
-1 MVTGKSGSFTLAGT
+1 MAAGKSGSFELSGSQ
-15 KSMSAKCYWS
+15 SMKAKVYWS
-25 ETYDVASNTH
+25 ELYDTDTNTS
-35 VVSIDKICLI
+35 VVSVDVKII
-45 STNWYGFTYYLDGTV
+45 SGSTGSGYLYYLNGTV
-60 SVENVTLV
+60 SVNGTAVISMSSTAGSHNCYAVYGQEANINAG
-68 SFSSSAGGHS
+68 SSAYSSPPWSSGSITH
-78 CIVDSQYDEYPIK
+78 DSDGAKSVSISLNISGYELSGK
-91 AASGFSAPPWY
+91 GASGFS
-102 SGEITG
+102 I
-108 NADGSCSV
+108 
-116 TITLNF
+116 
-122 RGLTINGDGANGF
+122 
-135 SVSGSSTV
+135 SGSSTV

-165 CSVKWTPASMSFRY
+165 CSVKWTPLSTSFRY
-179 KLKFSMG
+179 KLKFSLDSW
-186 NWSYTTESINPG
+186 NYTTEAINPG
-198 TTSAYTYTGYAI
+198 TTSAYTYTGYTI
-210 PLDVAGYIS
+210 PLGVADYIS

-228 VALYTYSD
+228 VALSTYSD
-236 AACSIMVGSMSTKT
+236 AACSNMVGSMSTKT

-259 STKPSVSMTGV
+259 STKPSVSLTGV
-270 PASSLSSPFSD
+270 PASSLSSPFSN

-291 ATISA
+291 ATITA

-325 ASSGDVTVKASV
+325 ASSGDVTVKATV

-361 LPGTG
+361 LPGAG
-366 ESGIICARC
+366 ETGIICARC

-399 TVDDAQNNF
+399 TADDAQNNF

-449 ASAQSAYVVQ
+449 TSAQSAYVVQ
-459 LGVSDDVGEA
+459 LGVADDVGEA
-469 DAIQFIIPTDFVTV
+469 ASIQFVIPTDFVTI
-483 DCPDAYAGRR
+483 DCPDAYGGRR
-493 MGLFRYVDG
+493 MGVFRYVDG

-515 GGSVSS
+515 GGSVNS

-529 ATADAPISLGEL
+529 ATADAPVSLSEL

-549 PDAENAQYV
+549 PDAANAQHI

-563 TDGGFRLEVR
+563 KDGGFRLEVR
-573 EIFSKDTIRQQI
+573 ELFSKDTIRQQI

-594 HWNGEAWSAWLPDG
+594 HWNGEAWSAWLRVLT
-608 YAEAAN
+608 ET
-614 LLYPIGCYYWSSEPT
+614 T
-629 NPATVLGV
+629 N
-637 GVWERVKDVFLLAAG
+637 
-652 DTYSAGE
+652 
-659 TGGEAAHTL
+659 
-668 TVDEMPSHMHSARLN
+668 
-683 ASWGTNETLS
+683 
-693 AWEPYFTN
+693 
-701 GTMSDVGSSGGTIT
+701 
-715 TAYYETAIRPRG
+715 
-727 GNEAHNNMPPYLA
+727 
-740 AYCWHRTA
+740 

>member
-1 MVTGKSGSFTLAGT
+1 MATGKSGSFTIAGT

-35 VVSIDKICLI
+35 AVSIDKICLI

-60 SVENVTLV
+60 SVEGETLV
-68 SFSSSAGGHS
+68 SFSSSSGGHR
-78 CIVDSQYDEYPIK
+78 CTINSQFDEYPVK
-91 AASGFSAPPWY
+91 ASEGFSAPPWY

-108 NADGSCSV
+108 SGDGSCSV
-116 TITLNF
+116 TITLSF
-122 RGLTINGDGANGF
+122 IGLTIKGDGANRF
-135 SVSGSSTV
+135 SISGSSTV
-143 ALTTI
+143 ELTTI
-148 PRASA
+148 PRASD

-165 CSVKWTPASMSFRY
+165 CSVKWTPASTSFRY
-179 KLKFSMG
+179 KLKFSLG
-186 NWSYTTESINPG
+186 NWSYTTEAINPG
-198 TTSAYTYTGYAI
+198 TTSAYTYTGYTI
-210 PLDVAGYIS
+210 PLDVADYIS
-219 STSKTGTMT
+219 SSSKTGTMT

-236 AACSIMVGSMSTKT
+236 AACSNMVGSTATKT

-291 ATISA
+291 ATITA

-361 LPGTG
+361 LPGAG

-399 TVDDAQNNF
+399 TVNDVQNNF
-408 CEIRYRYRLES
+408 CEIRYRYRPES

-449 ASAQSAYVVQ
+449 ASAQSSYVVQ
-459 LGVSDDVGEA
+459 LGVADDVGET
-469 DAIQFIIPTDFVTV
+469 DAIQFIIPTDFVTI

-493 MGLFRYVDG
+493 IGLFRYVDG
-502 TEEDGVYVGLPIF
+502 TEEDGLYMGLPIF
-515 GGSVSS
+515 GGYIDS
-521 LLTGSKLT
+521 LKLGTRLT
-529 ATADAPISLGEL
+529 ATEEAPINLDDIL
-541 KTPGCYFC
+541 TPGCYYS
-549 PDAENAQYV
+549 PNATNSQYI
-558 TDCPY
+558 TNTPY
-563 TDGGFRLEVR
+563 TSGGFRLEVR
-573 EIFSKDTIRQQI
+573 KIFSKDTIRQQI

-594 HWNGEAWSAWLPDG
+594 HWNGKAWSAWLR
-608 YAEAAN
+608 
-614 LLYPIGCYYWSSEPT
+614 
-629 NPATVLGV
+629 VL
-637 GVWERVKDVFLLAAG
+637 
-652 DTYSAGE
+652 TE
-659 TGGEAAHTL
+659 T
-668 TVDEMPSHMHSARLN
+668 MN
-683 ASWGTNETLS
+683 
-693 AWEPYFTN
+693 
-701 GTMSDVGSSGGTIT
+701 
-715 TAYYETAIRPRG
+715 
-727 GNEAHNNMPPYLA
+727 
-740 AYCWHRTA
+740 

>member
-1 MVTGKSGSFTLAGT
+1 MVTGKSGSFELSGSQ
-15 KSMSAKCYWS
+15 SMKAKVYWS
-25 ETYDVASNTH
+25 ELYDTDTNTS
-35 VVSIDKICLI
+35 VVSVDVKII
-45 STNWYGFTYYLDGTV
+45 SGSTGSGYLYYLNGTV
-60 SVENVTLV
+60 SVNGTAVISMSSTAGSHNCYAAYGQEANINAG
-68 SFSSSAGGHS
+68 SSAYSSPPWSSGSITH
-78 CIVDSQYDEYPIK
+78 DSDGAKSVSISLNISGYELNGK
-91 AASGFSAPPWY
+91 GASGFS
-102 SGEITG
+102 I
-108 NADGSCSV
+108 
-116 TITLNF
+116 
-122 RGLTINGDGANGF
+122 
-135 SVSGSSTV
+135 SGSSTV

-165 CSVKWTPASMSFRY
+165 CSVKWTPLSTSFRY
-179 KLKFSMG
+179 KLKFSLDG
-186 NWSYTTESINPG
+186 WSYTTEAINPG
-198 TTSAYTYTGYAI
+198 TTSAYTYTGYTI
-210 PLDVAGYIS
+210 PLDVADYIS
-219 STSKTGTMT
+219 STSKTGSMT

-236 AACSIMVGSMSTKT
+236 TACSNMRGSISSKT
-250 FTVTIPENE
+250 FTVTIPENA

-270 PASSLSSPFSD
+270 PVSSLSSPFSD

-291 ATISA
+291 ATITA
-296 SGKYGASIASQ
+296 SGKYGAAIASQ

-361 LPGTG
+361 LPGAG

-399 TVDDAQNNF
+399 TADDAQNNF

-459 LGVSDDVGEA
+459 LGVADDVGEA
-469 DAIQFIIPTDFVTV
+469 DAIQFIIPTDFVTI

-502 TEEDGVYVGLPIF
+502 TEEDGLYMGLPIF
-515 GGSVSS
+515 GGSVNS

-529 ATADAPISLGEL
+529 ATADAPVSLSEL

-549 PDAENAQYV
+549 PDAANAQHI

-563 TDGGFRLEVR
+563 KDGGFRLEVR
-573 EIFSKDTIRQQI
+573 ELFSKDTIRQQI

-594 HWNGEAWSAWLPDG
+594 HWNGEAWSAWLR
-608 YAEAAN
+608 
-614 LLYPIGCYYWSSEPT
+614 
-629 NPATVLGV
+629 VL
-637 GVWERVKDVFLLAAG
+637 
-652 DTYSAGE
+652 TE
-659 TGGEAAHTL
+659 T
-668 TVDEMPSHMHSARLN
+668 MN
-683 ASWGTNETLS
+683 
-693 AWEPYFTN
+693 
-701 GTMSDVGSSGGTIT
+701 
-715 TAYYETAIRPRG
+715 
-727 GNEAHNNMPPYLA
+727 
-740 AYCWHRTA
+740 

>member
-1 MVTGKSGSFTLAGT
+1 MVTGKSGSFELSGSQ
-15 KSMSAKCYWS
+15 SMKAKVYWS
-25 ETYDVASNTH
+25 ELYDTDTNTS
-35 VVSIDKICLI
+35 VVSVDVKII
-45 STNWYGFTYYLDGTV
+45 SGSTGSGYLYYLNGTV
-60 SVENVTLV
+60 SVNGTAVISMSSTAGSHNCYAAYGQEANINAG
-68 SFSSSAGGHS
+68 SSAYSSPPWSSGSITH
-78 CIVDSQYDEYPIK
+78 DSDGAKSVSISLNISGYELNGK
-91 AASGFSAPPWY
+91 GASGFS
-102 SGEITG
+102 I
-108 NADGSCSV
+108 
-116 TITLNF
+116 
-122 RGLTINGDGANGF
+122 
-135 SVSGSSTV
+135 SGSSTV

-165 CSVKWTPASMSFRY
+165 CSVKWTPLSTSFRY
-179 KLKFSMG
+179 KLKFSLDG
-186 NWSYTTESINPG
+186 WSYTTEAINPG
-198 TTSAYTYTGYAI
+198 TTSAYTYTGYTI
-210 PLDVAGYIS
+210 PLDVADYIS
-219 STSKTGTMT
+219 STSKTGSMT

-236 AACSIMVGSMSTKT
+236 TACSNMIGSISTKT
-250 FTVTIPENE
+250 FTVTIPENA

-270 PASSLSSPFSD
+270 PVSSLSSPFSD

-291 ATISA
+291 ATITA
-296 SGKYGASIASQ
+296 SGKYGAAIASQ

-361 LPGTG
+361 LPGAG

-399 TVDDAQNNF
+399 TADDAQNNF

-449 ASAQSAYVVQ
+449 ASAQSTYVVQ
-459 LGVSDDVGEA
+459 LGVADDVGEA
-469 DAIQFIIPTDFVTV
+469 DAIQFIIPTDFVTI

-502 TEEDGVYVGLPIF
+502 TEEDGLYMGLPIF
-515 GGSVSS
+515 GGSVNS

-529 ATADAPISLGEL
+529 ATADAPVSLGEL

-549 PDAENAQYV
+549 PDAANAQHI

-563 TDGGFRLEVR
+563 KDGGFRLEVR
-573 EIFSKDTIRQQI
+573 ELFSKDTIRQQI

-594 HWNGEAWSAWLPDG
+594 HWNGEAWSAWLRVLT
-608 YAEAAN
+608 ET
-614 LLYPIGCYYWSSEPT
+614 T
-629 NPATVLGV
+629 N
-637 GVWERVKDVFLLAAG
+637 
-652 DTYSAGE
+652 
-659 TGGEAAHTL
+659 
-668 TVDEMPSHMHSARLN
+668 
-683 ASWGTNETLS
+683 
-693 AWEPYFTN
+693 
-701 GTMSDVGSSGGTIT
+701 
-715 TAYYETAIRPRG
+715 
-727 GNEAHNNMPPYLA
+727 
-740 AYCWHRTA
+740 

>member
-1 MVTGKSGSFTLAGT
+1 MVTGKSGSFELSGSQ
-15 KSMSAKCYWS
+15 SMKAKVYWS
-25 ETYDVASNTH
+25 ELYDTDTNTS
-35 VVSIDKICLI
+35 VVSVDVKII
-45 STNWYGFTYYLDGTV
+45 SGSTGSGYLYYLNGTV
-60 SVENVTLV
+60 SVNGTAVISMSSTAGSHNCYAVYGQEANINAG
-68 SFSSSAGGHS
+68 SSAYSSPPWSSGSITH
-78 CIVDSQYDEYPIK
+78 DSDGAKSVSISLNISGYELSGK
-91 AASGFSAPPWY
+91 GASGFS
-102 SGEITG
+102 I
-108 NADGSCSV
+108 
-116 TITLNF
+116 
-122 RGLTINGDGANGF
+122 
-135 SVSGSSTV
+135 SGSSTV

-153 ISSAGNVTLGNK
+153 ISSAGDVTLGNK
-165 CSVKWTPASMSFRY
+165 CSVKWTPLSTSFRY
-179 KLKFSMG
+179 KLKFSLDG
-186 NWSYTTESINPG
+186 WSYTTEAINPG
-198 TTSAYTYTGYAI
+198 TTSAYTYTGYTI
-210 PLDVAGYIS
+210 PLDVADYIS
-219 STSKTGTMT
+219 STSKTGSMT

-236 AACSIMVGSMSTKT
+236 TACSNMIGSISTKT
-250 FTVTIPENE
+250 FTVTIPENA

-270 PASSLSSPFSD
+270 PVSSLSSPFSD

-291 ATISA
+291 ATITA
-296 SGKYGASIASQ
+296 SGKYGAAIASQ

-361 LPGTG
+361 LPGAG

-399 TVDDAQNNF
+399 TADDAQNNF

-449 ASAQSAYVVQ
+449 ASAQSTYVVQ
-459 LGVSDDVGEA
+459 LGVADDVGEA
-469 DAIQFIIPTDFVTV
+469 DAIQFIIPTDFVTI

-502 TEEDGVYVGLPIF
+502 TEEDGLYMGLPIF
-515 GGSVSS
+515 GGSVNS

-529 ATADAPISLGEL
+529 ATADAPVSLSEL

-549 PDAENAQYV
+549 PDAANAQHI

-563 TDGGFRLEVR
+563 KDGGFRLEVR
-573 EIFSKDTIRQQI
+573 ELFSKDTIRQQI

-594 HWNGEAWSAWLPDG
+594 HWNGEAWSAWLR
-608 YAEAAN
+608 
-614 LLYPIGCYYWSSEPT
+614 
-629 NPATVLGV
+629 VL
-637 GVWERVKDVFLLAAG
+637 
-652 DTYSAGE
+652 TE
-659 TGGEAAHTL
+659 T
-668 TVDEMPSHMHSARLN
+668 MN
-683 ASWGTNETLS
+683 
-693 AWEPYFTN
+693 
-701 GTMSDVGSSGGTIT
+701 
-715 TAYYETAIRPRG
+715 
-727 GNEAHNNMPPYLA
+727 
-740 AYCWHRTA
+740 

>member
-1 MVTGKSGSFTLAGT
+1 MVAGKSGSFELSGSQ
-15 KSMSAKCYWS
+15 SMKAKVYWS
-25 ETYDVASNTH
+25 ELYDTDTNTS
-35 VVSIDKICLI
+35 VVSVDVKII
-45 STNWYGFTYYLDGTV
+45 SGSTGSGYLYYLNGTV
-60 SVENVTLV
+60 SVNGTAVISMSSTAGSHNCYAAYGQEANINAG
-68 SFSSSAGGHS
+68 SSAYSSPPWSSGSITH
-78 CIVDSQYDEYPIK
+78 DSDGAKSVSISLNISGYELNGK
-91 AASGFSAPPWY
+91 GASGFS
-102 SGEITG
+102 I
-108 NADGSCSV
+108 
-116 TITLNF
+116 
-122 RGLTINGDGANGF
+122 
-135 SVSGSSTV
+135 SGSSTV

-165 CSVKWTPASMSFRY
+165 CSVKWTPLSTSFRY
-179 KLKFSMG
+179 KLKFSLDG
-186 NWSYTTESINPG
+186 WSYTTEAINPG
-198 TTSAYTYTGYAI
+198 TTSVYTYTGYTI
-210 PLDVAGYIS
+210 PLDVADYIS
-219 STSKTGTMT
+219 STSKTGSMT

-236 AACSIMVGSMSTKT
+236 TACSNMIGSISTKT
-250 FTVTIPENE
+250 FTVTIPENA

-270 PASSLSSPFSD
+270 PVSSLSSPFSD

-291 ATISA
+291 ATITA

-361 LPGTG
+361 LPGAG

-399 TVDDAQNNF
+399 TADDAQNNF

-449 ASAQSAYVVQ
+449 ASAQSTYVVQ
-459 LGVSDDVGEA
+459 LGVADDVGEA
-469 DAIQFIIPTDFVTV
+469 DAIQFIIPTDFVTI

-502 TEEDGVYVGLPIF
+502 TEEDGLYMGLPIF
-515 GGSVSS
+515 GGSVNS

-529 ATADAPISLGEL
+529 ATADAPVSLGEL

-549 PDAENAQYV
+549 PDAANAQHI

-563 TDGGFRLEVR
+563 KDGGFRLEVR
-573 EIFSKDTIRQQI
+573 ELFSKDTIRQQI

-594 HWNGEAWSAWLPDG
+594 HWNGEAWSAWLRVLT
-608 YAEAAN
+608 ET
-614 LLYPIGCYYWSSEPT
+614 T
-629 NPATVLGV
+629 N
-637 GVWERVKDVFLLAAG
+637 
-652 DTYSAGE
+652 
-659 TGGEAAHTL
+659 
-668 TVDEMPSHMHSARLN
+668 
-683 ASWGTNETLS
+683 
-693 AWEPYFTN
+693 
-701 GTMSDVGSSGGTIT
+701 
-715 TAYYETAIRPRG
+715 
-727 GNEAHNNMPPYLA
+727 
-740 AYCWHRTA
+740 

>member
-1 MVTGKSGSFTLAGT
+1 MVTGKSGSFELSGSQ
-15 KSMSAKCYWS
+15 SMKAKVYWS
-25 ETYDVASNTH
+25 ELYDTDTNTS
-35 VVSIDKICLI
+35 VVSVDVKII
-45 STNWYGFTYYLDGTV
+45 SGSTGSGYLYYLNGTV
-60 SVENVTLV
+60 SVNGTAVISMSSTAGSHNCYAVYGQEANINAG
-68 SFSSSAGGHS
+68 SSAYSSPPWSSGSITH
-78 CIVDSQYDEYPIK
+78 DSDGAKSVSISLNISGYELNGK
-91 AASGFSAPPWY
+91 GASGFS
-102 SGEITG
+102 I
-108 NADGSCSV
+108 
-116 TITLNF
+116 
-122 RGLTINGDGANGF
+122 
-135 SVSGSSTV
+135 SGSSTV

-165 CSVKWTPASMSFRY
+165 CSVKWTPLSTSFRY
-179 KLKFSMG
+179 KLKFSLDG
-186 NWSYTTESINPG
+186 WSYTTEAINPG
-198 TTSAYTYTGYAI
+198 TTSVYTYTGYTI
-210 PLDVAGYIS
+210 PLAVADYIS
-219 STSKTGTMT
+219 STSKTGSMT

-236 AACSIMVGSMSTKT
+236 TACSNMIGSISTKT
-250 FTVTIPENE
+250 FTVTIPENA

-270 PASSLSSPFSD
+270 PVSSLSSPFSD

-291 ATISA
+291 ATITA
-296 SGKYGASIASQ
+296 SGKYGAAIASQ

-361 LPGTG
+361 LPGAG

-399 TVDDAQNNF
+399 TADDAQNNF

-449 ASAQSAYVVQ
+449 ASAQSTYVVQ
-459 LGVSDDVGEA
+459 LGVADDVGEA
-469 DAIQFIIPTDFVTV
+469 DAIQFIIPTDFVTI

-502 TEEDGVYVGLPIF
+502 TEEDGLYMGLPIF
-515 GGSVSS
+515 GGSVNS

-529 ATADAPISLGEL
+529 ATADAPVSLGEL

-549 PDAENAQYV
+549 PDAANAQHI

-563 TDGGFRLEVR
+563 KDGGFRLEVR
-573 EIFSKDTIRQQI
+573 ELFSKDTIRQQI

-594 HWNGEAWSAWLPDG
+594 HWNGEAWSAWLR
-608 YAEAAN
+608 
-614 LLYPIGCYYWSSEPT
+614 
-629 NPATVLGV
+629 VL
-637 GVWERVKDVFLLAAG
+637 
-652 DTYSAGE
+652 TE
-659 TGGEAAHTL
+659 T
-668 TVDEMPSHMHSARLN
+668 MN
-683 ASWGTNETLS
+683 
-693 AWEPYFTN
+693 
-701 GTMSDVGSSGGTIT
+701 
-715 TAYYETAIRPRG
+715 
-727 GNEAHNNMPPYLA
+727 
-740 AYCWHRTA
+740 

>member
-1 MVTGKSGSFTLAGT
+1 MATGKSGSFTIAGT

-35 VVSIDKICLI
+35 VISIDKICLI

-78 CIVDSQYDEYPIK
+78 CIVDSQYDEYPVK

-108 NADGSCSV
+108 KADGSCSV
-116 TITLNF
+116 TVALNF

-153 ISSAGNVTLGNK
+153 ISSTGNVTLGNK

-179 KLKFSMG
+179 KLKFSLG
-186 NWSYTTESINPG
+186 SWIYTTEAINPG
-198 TTSAYTYTGYAI
+198 TTSAYTYTGYTI

-236 AACSIMVGSMSTKT
+236 AACSIMVGSVSTKT
-250 FTVTIPENE
+250 FTVTIPENA
-259 STKPSVSMTGV
+259 STKPSVSLTGV
-270 PASSLSSPFSD
+270 PVSSLSSPFSD

-291 ATISA
+291 ATITA

-325 ASSGDVTVKASV
+325 ASSGDVTVKATV

-361 LPGTG
+361 LPGAG

-375 DASGSLT
+375 DANGSLT

-438 TVNSGAIANVV
+438 AVNSGAIANVV
-449 ASAQSAYVVQ
+449 ASAQSSYVVQ
-459 LGVSDDVGEA
+459 LGVADDVGET
-469 DAIQFIIPTDFVTV
+469 DAIQFIIPTDFVTI

-515 GGSVSS
+515 GGSVDS

-529 ATADAPISLGEL
+529 ATADAPISLSEL
-541 KTPGCYFC
+541 KTPGCYYC
-549 PDAENAQYV
+549 PDADNAQHV

-594 HWNGEAWSAWLPDG
+594 HWNGEAWSAWLR
-608 YAEAAN
+608 
-614 LLYPIGCYYWSSEPT
+614 
-629 NPATVLGV
+629 VL
-637 GVWERVKDVFLLAAG
+637 
-652 DTYSAGE
+652 TE
-659 TGGEAAHTL
+659 T
-668 TVDEMPSHMHSARLN
+668 MN
-683 ASWGTNETLS
+683 
-693 AWEPYFTN
+693 
-701 GTMSDVGSSGGTIT
+701 
-715 TAYYETAIRPRG
+715 
-727 GNEAHNNMPPYLA
+727 
-740 AYCWHRTA
+740 

>member
-1 MVTGKSGSFTLAGT
+1 MAAGKSGSFELSGSQ
-15 KSMSAKCYWS
+15 SMKAKVYWS
-25 ETYDVASNTH
+25 ELYDTDTNTS
-35 VVSIDKICLI
+35 VVSVNVKII
-45 STNWYGFTYYLDGTV
+45 SGSTGSGYLYYLNGTV
-60 SVENVTLV
+60 SVNGTAVISMSSTAGSHNCYAVYGQEANINAG
-68 SFSSSAGGHS
+68 SSAYSSPPWSSGSITH
-78 CIVDSQYDEYPIK
+78 DSDGAKSVSISLNISGYELNGK
-91 AASGFSAPPWY
+91 GASGFS
-102 SGEITG
+102 I
-108 NADGSCSV
+108 
-116 TITLNF
+116 
-122 RGLTINGDGANGF
+122 
-135 SVSGSSTV
+135 SGSSTV

-165 CSVKWTPASMSFRY
+165 CSVKWTPLSTSFRY
-179 KLKFSMG
+179 KLKFSLDG
-186 NWSYTTESINPG
+186 WSYTTEAINPG
-198 TTSAYTYTGYAI
+198 TTSVYTYTGYTI
-210 PLDVAGYIS
+210 PLAVADYIS
-219 STSKTGTMT
+219 STSKTGSMT

-236 AACSIMVGSMSTKT
+236 TACSNMIGSISTKT
-250 FTVTIPENE
+250 FTVTIPENA
-259 STKPSVSMTGV
+259 STKPSVSLTGV
-270 PASSLSSPFSD
+270 PVSSLSSPFSD

-291 ATISA
+291 ATITA
-296 SGKYGASIASQ
+296 SGKYGAAIASQ

-361 LPGTG
+361 LPGAG

-399 TVDDAQNNF
+399 TADDAQNNF

-419 ANTFSDWI
+419 TNAFSDWI

-449 ASAQSAYVVQ
+449 ASAQSTYVVQ
-459 LGVSDDVGEA
+459 LGVADDVGEA
-469 DAIQFIIPTDFVTV
+469 DAIQFIIPTDFVTI

-515 GGSVSS
+515 GGSVNS

-549 PDAENAQYV
+549 PDAANAQHI

-563 TDGGFRLEVR
+563 KDGGFRLEVR
-573 EIFSKDTIRQQI
+573 ELFSKDTIRQQI

-594 HWNGEAWSAWLPDG
+594 HWNGEAWSAWLRVLT
-608 YAEAAN
+608 ET
-614 LLYPIGCYYWSSEPT
+614 T
-629 NPATVLGV
+629 N
-637 GVWERVKDVFLLAAG
+637 
-652 DTYSAGE
+652 
-659 TGGEAAHTL
+659 
-668 TVDEMPSHMHSARLN
+668 
-683 ASWGTNETLS
+683 
-693 AWEPYFTN
+693 
-701 GTMSDVGSSGGTIT
+701 
-715 TAYYETAIRPRG
+715 
-727 GNEAHNNMPPYLA
+727 
-740 AYCWHRTA
+740 

>member
-1 MVTGKSGSFTLAGT
+1 MASGKSGSFTIAGT
-15 KSMSAKCYWS
+15 KYMSAKCYWS

-78 CIVDSQYDEYPIK
+78 CIVDSQYDEYPVK

-102 SGEITG
+102 SGEIIG
-108 NADGSCSV
+108 KADGSCSV

-122 RGLTINGDGANGF
+122 RGLTIKGDGANGF

-148 PRASA
+148 PRASD

-179 KLKFSMG
+179 KLKFSLG
-186 NWSYTTESINPG
+186 SWSYTTEAINPG

-236 AACSIMVGSMSTKT
+236 AACSNMVGSTATKT

-259 STKPSVSMTGV
+259 STKPSVSLTGAPV
-270 PASSLSSPFSD
+270 SSLSSPFSD

-291 ATISA
+291 ATITA
-296 SGKYGASIASQ
+296 SGKYGASIAAQ

-361 LPGTG
+361 LPGAG

-399 TVDDAQNNF
+399 TANDVQNNF

-419 ANTFSDWI
+419 SNTFSDWI

-459 LGVSDDVGEA
+459 LGVADDVGEA
-469 DAIQFIIPTDFVTV
+469 DAIQFIIPTDFVTI

-529 ATADAPISLGEL
+529 ATADAPISLSEL
-541 KTPGCYFC
+541 KTPGCYYC

-573 EIFSKDTIRQQI
+573 EISSKDTIRQQI
-585 DYGSTILLR
+585 EYGSTILLR
-594 HWNGEAWSAWLPDG
+594 HWNGKAWSAWLR
-608 YAEAAN
+608 
-614 LLYPIGCYYWSSEPT
+614 
-629 NPATVLGV
+629 VL
-637 GVWERVKDVFLLAAG
+637 
-652 DTYSAGE
+652 TE
-659 TGGEAAHTL
+659 T
-668 TVDEMPSHMHSARLN
+668 MN
-683 ASWGTNETLS
+683 
-693 AWEPYFTN
+693 
-701 GTMSDVGSSGGTIT
+701 
-715 TAYYETAIRPRG
+715 
-727 GNEAHNNMPPYLA
+727 
-740 AYCWHRTA
+740 

>member
-1 MVTGKSGSFTLAGT
+1 MVAGKSGSFELSGSQ
-15 KSMSAKCYWS
+15 SMKAKVYWS
-25 ETYDVASNTH
+25 ELYDTDTNTS
-35 VVSIDKICLI
+35 VVSVDVKII
-45 STNWYGFTYYLDGTV
+45 SGSTGSGYLYYLNGTV
-60 SVENVTLV
+60 SVNGTAVISMSSTAGSHNCYAVYGQEANINA
-68 SFSSSAGGHS
+68 SSSAYSSPPWSSGSITH
-78 CIVDSQYDEYPIK
+78 DSDGAKSVSISLNISGYELNGK
-91 AASGFSAPPWY
+91 GASGFS
-102 SGEITG
+102 I
-108 NADGSCSV
+108 
-116 TITLNF
+116 
-122 RGLTINGDGANGF
+122 
-135 SVSGSSTV
+135 SGSSTV

-165 CSVKWTPASMSFRY
+165 CSVKWTPLSTSFRY
-179 KLKFSMG
+179 KLKFSLDG
-186 NWSYTTESINPG
+186 WSYTTEAINPG
-198 TTSAYTYTGYAI
+198 TTSVYTYTGYTI
-210 PLDVAGYIS
+210 PLDVADYIS
-219 STSKTGTMT
+219 STSKTGSMT

-236 AACSIMVGSMSTKT
+236 TACSNMIGSISTKT
-250 FTVTIPENE
+250 FTVTIPENA

-270 PASSLSSPFSD
+270 PVSSLSSPFSD

-291 ATISA
+291 ATITA

-342 FTGEVQKTITVIPY
+342 FTGEVHKTITVIPY

-361 LPGTG
+361 LPGAG

-399 TVDDAQNNF
+399 TADDAQNNF

-449 ASAQSAYVVQ
+449 ASAQSTYVVQ
-459 LGVSDDVGEA
+459 LGVADDVGEA
-469 DAIQFIIPTDFVTV
+469 DAIQFIIPTDFVTI

-502 TEEDGVYVGLPIF
+502 TEEDGLYMGLPIF
-515 GGSVSS
+515 GGSVNS

-529 ATADAPISLGEL
+529 ATADAPVSLGEL

-549 PDAENAQYV
+549 PDAANAQHI

-563 TDGGFRLEVR
+563 KDGGFRLEVR
-573 EIFSKDTIRQQI
+573 ELFSKDTIRQQI

-594 HWNGEAWSAWLPDG
+594 HWNGEAWSAWLRVLT
-608 YAEAAN
+608 ET
-614 LLYPIGCYYWSSEPT
+614 T
-629 NPATVLGV
+629 N
-637 GVWERVKDVFLLAAG
+637 
-652 DTYSAGE
+652 
-659 TGGEAAHTL
+659 
-668 TVDEMPSHMHSARLN
+668 
-683 ASWGTNETLS
+683 
-693 AWEPYFTN
+693 
-701 GTMSDVGSSGGTIT
+701 
-715 TAYYETAIRPRG
+715 
-727 GNEAHNNMPPYLA
+727 
-740 AYCWHRTA
+740 